1 MFNDAI
7 NKRVVVQMT
16 DKILMI
22 RPVSFG
28 YNEQTAVSN
37 HYQKLLTN
45 ISSKDIQTKAL
56 TEFDDFVTIL
66 KNSGVNV
73 IVIEDTKE
81 PHTPDSIFPNNWLS
95 FHSDGSIC
103 IYPMYAKNRRL
114 ERREDIFDTLADNYD
129 IHIEVIKYFTD
140 FENHNKY
147 LEGTGSMVLDRENKI
162 CYAAIS
168 VRTDEVAVLR
178 FCEELDYQP
187 VCFTAKQDVNEERMA
202 IYHTN
207 VMMCVADKFVV
218 ICLEAIDDKS
228 EREHVVRKI
237 TDTNKEIIEITQEQ
251 KHSFAGNMLQVMGDK
266 PYLVMSRSA
275 FSSLTDQQKSLIEKY
290 CSIIYSSL
298 DTIEAS
304 GGGSARCMMAEVF
317 LPKKLI

>member
-56 TEFDDFVTIL
+56 TEFDDFVSIL
-66 KNSGVNV
+66 QNSGVNV

-129 IHIEVIKYFTD
+129 IHIEVIKYFTE

-178 FCEELDYQP
+178 FCEELDYHP

-275 FSSLTDQQKSLIEKY
+275 FISLTDQQKSVIEKY

-298 DTIEAS
+298 ETIEAS

>member
-7 NKRVVVQMT
+7 NKRVVMQMT

-45 ISSKDIQTKAL
+45 ISSKDVQTKAL

-103 IYPMYAKNRRL
+103 IYPMYSPKTSI
-114 ERREDIFDTLADNYD
+114 IFL
-129 IHIEVIKYFTD
+129 
-140 FENHNKY
+140 
-147 LEGTGSMVLDRENKI
+147 
-162 CYAAIS
+162 
-168 VRTDEVAVLR
+168 
-178 FCEELDYQP
+178 
-187 VCFTAKQDVNEERMA
+187 
-202 IYHTN
+202 
-207 VMMCVADKFVV
+207 
-218 ICLEAIDDKS
+218 
-228 EREHVVRKI
+228 
-237 TDTNKEIIEITQEQ
+237 
-251 KHSFAGNMLQVMGDK
+251 
-266 PYLVMSRSA
+266 A
-275 FSSLTDQQKSLIEKY
+275 FSY
-290 CSIIYSSL
+290 
-298 DTIEAS
+298 
-304 GGGSARCMMAEVF
+304 
-317 LPKKLI
+317 